1 MIIFAKCFDTF
12 NIYFPVVV
20 AWCGALCFWWA
31 PQFWVVKTLCLITAP
46 PLIVTQK
53 LCWWILHLFAPPK
66 PRLILHMLLQHIQF
80 FYFTSAGK
88 RLIQS
93 DVDVFIAKMLYDFW
107 QKIIVYYKY
116 ELSSFRYQ
124 IPDNRSGCT
133 ASALCPNDTA
143 AVLQLLDCAGRWYI
157 AGSRHLRGPSLS
169 LTFFVDKFK
178 YWVPLTITIH
188 HLSSCCPA
196 LPSGVNVAINL
207 GKCQNI
213 AILW

>member
-1 MIIFAKCFDTF
+1 MWCALLLMGSSVLSCQNTLFDHRASFDCDTKIVLMDPLCSSQTLLHSAHAF
-12 NIYFPVVV
+12 TTNISV
-20 AWCGALCFWWA
+20 LL
-31 PQFWVVKTLCLITAP
+31 LCLIP
-46 PLIVTQK
+46 V
-53 LCWWILHLFAPPK
+53 
-66 PRLILHMLLQHIQF
+66 
-80 FYFTSAGK
+80 GK

-107 QKIIVYYKY
+107 QKIVYYKY